1 MAPKDKD
8 HILKKSGVIYKYTCD
23 KVECDEEYTRNQQG
37 YLLKGSKN
45 IKRLPPLYMII
56 PSDQAMKLTLTTSA

>member
-23 KVECDEEYTRNQQG
+23 KMECDEEYIGESARAPSPIYDHSIRSG
-37 YLLKGSKN
+37 HEVN
-45 IKRLPPLYMII
+45 IENFSIVGR
-56 PSDQAMKLTLTTSA
+56 